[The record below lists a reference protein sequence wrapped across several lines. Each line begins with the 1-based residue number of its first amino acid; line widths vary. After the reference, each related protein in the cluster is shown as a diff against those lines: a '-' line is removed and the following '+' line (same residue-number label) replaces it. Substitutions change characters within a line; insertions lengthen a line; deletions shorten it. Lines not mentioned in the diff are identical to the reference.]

1 MGKLMAMSAL
11 ATALVSGATV
21 TGWISDASCGKSN
34 ANATAES
41 RECAKNCIK
50 NGAAPVLVSDADGKV
65 YKISGTADAAK
76 HLDHKVKVTGEIK
89 GDTISVQEIGKAD

>member
-1 MGKLMAMSAL
+1 MGKFTATWAL
-11 ATALVSGATV
+11 AAAMASAATV

-50 NGAAPVLVSDADGKV
+50 NGAEAVLVSEADGKV
-65 YKISGTADAAK
+65 YKLAGKVDPKK
-76 HLDHKVKVTGEIK
+76 HLDYKVKVTGDVK
-89 GDTISVQEIGKAD
+89 GDTITAHQMTKAE